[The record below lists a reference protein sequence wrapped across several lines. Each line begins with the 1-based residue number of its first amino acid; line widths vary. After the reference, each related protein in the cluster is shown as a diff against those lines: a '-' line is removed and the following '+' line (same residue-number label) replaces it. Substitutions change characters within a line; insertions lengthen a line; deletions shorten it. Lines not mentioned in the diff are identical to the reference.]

1 MVSGVNPNR
10 DDRPGIRYDD
20 GSGHR
25 QKGGAGLFNGA
36 DTDNPGP
43 PRALAWIEDTDP
55 HLAIYCDFPSN
66 SKGCAAARKQRSKLD
81 QSRCFGCAPAPSPPP
96 PTCFLTGGD
105 PIPADDLPEERPGER
120 RAAAA
125 ASGDGGTDGGV
136 DDDDELTDARGPL
149 EMARAAILQD
159 SG

>member
-1 MVSGVNPNR
+1 MAEGKFGVVSGVNPNR

-25 QKGGAGLFNGA
+25 QKGGAGWFNGA
-36 DTDNPGP
+36 GTDNPGP

-81 QSRCFGCAPAPSPPP
+81 QSA
-96 PTCFLTGGD
+96 
-105 PIPADDLPEERPGER
+105 
-120 RAAAA
+120 
-125 ASGDGGTDGGV
+125 
-136 DDDDELTDARGPL
+136 DDDEEEGEL
-149 EMARAAILQD
+149 
-159 SG
+159 